1 MLKLNVLIKVLLLKN
16 VYAQNV
22 SLGMIKRLNNILKNQ

>member
-1 MLKLNVLIKVLLLKN
+1 MLKLNVLIKVFLLKN